1 MEIVEKP
8 EKLTKDL
15 VAYNKAYRAEHKDYY
30 KKYYETNKAVILEAM
45 LKKVPC
51 SCGCEIQ
58 QCNLN
63 KHLQTPIHEKRLI
76 KLQFEDFLKNQD
88 SLGKNSFK
96 INIIKQTTLEKYYLI
111 IVYGKTNEPRRYE

>member
-58 QCNLN
+58 QCNIKSDAPPGGVSSARS
-63 KHLQTPIHEKRLI
+63 KHWPP
-76 KLQFEDFLKNQD
+76 F
-88 SLGKNSFK
+88 GVSFF
-96 INIIKQTTLEKYYLI
+96 
-111 IVYGKTNEPRRYE
+111 RRN